1 MKKWEHHK
9 VLLALRILL
18 EMVGIFNMIVSHVFN
33 IYDSMALKTKKKN
46 KKKQKK
52 KNKKKQNKTKQK
64 QKSIVGRN
72 KNQ

>member
-33 IYDSMALKTKKKN
+33 IYDSMALKTKN
-46 KKKQKK
+46 KKKTKK
-52 KNKKKQNKTKQK
+52 KTKQNK
-64 QKSIVGRN
+64 
-72 KNQ
+72 NQ

>member
-33 IYDSMALKTKKKN
+33 IYDSMALKTKN

-52 KNKKKQNKTKQK
+52 KNKTKQK